1 MRAFPLIAAA
11 MLAGC
16 STSETGAPSLLPRP
30 AEAIDPRVPVPE
42 TSVSP
47 DVSPA
52 LAARL
57 DALVGQAV
65 AGDEAF
71 RAAAERAENLA
82 RSAGPAQSE
91 SWIVAQQA
99 LSAAIAAREPV
110 ARGLGDIDSLAA
122 ESIAQKGG
130 LSAADL
136 AAVRAAAE
144 RVGEI
149 DAREAAAIEHI
160 QALLAR

>member
-1 MRAFPLIAAA
+1 MRVFPLIAAA

-16 STSETGAPSLLPRP
+16 STSETGAPSLAPRP

-42 TSVSP
+42 TIVSP

-52 LAARL
+52 VAARL
-57 DALVGQAV
+57 EALVAQAV

-71 RAAAERAENLA
+71 RAAAERAEDLA
-82 RSAGPAQSE
+82 GAAGPAQSE

-99 LSAAIAAREPV
+99 LSAAVAAREPV
-110 ARGLGDIDSLAA
+110 ARAVGDIDSLGA

-136 AAVRAAAE
+136 AAIKAAAE

-149 DAREAAAIEHI
+149 DAREAAAIDRI